1 MINSD
6 NIKSKSLLK
15 CYLFREALS
24 YYQIYNSTPF
34 TLDHLT
40 LFIFFIA
47 FLSSKYCI
55 IYLSICSLIIFLHY
69 NINSLKVTT
78 FLFTAVY
85 PAPRIVPGPL

>member
-69 NINSLKVTT
+69 NIN
-78 FLFTAVY
+78 FLEGSNFFVHCCLPST
-85 PAPRIVPGPL
+85 